1 MDSRRGDASR
11 HGSFISHEAPVLHT
25 YPNPDIS
32 SSIQNQVHAAAT
44 PAGYSTLIL
53 TGSVL
58 KWTNYLSQWQWR
70 YLVVQNGRM
79 IYFKSKN
86 EAHLGCRGELS
97 LSYAKINPSFYDP
110 TRFDVVMPHAEAQW
124 YFKADNEI
132 NRDKWVGVL
141 KSNIEFAMRFGVK
154 DGVPR
159 WGNKFGLNGDSG
171 SMYSHTESI
180 DGRDGSDL
188 GLDDE
193 NNSLVSLRKSIL
205 DINAYKKALYDK
217 IQTLEEQF
225 DRLDEQDN
233 LRGDILTLKTTV
245 DNIQRAVSEA
255 TDILSTHEDSWRH
268 KLTRLSK
275 QVIALQSNIKKSE
288 VLKTPT
294 RRGHRR
300 ANTANSPIEI
310 HNNSPQKSTTI
321 AQSKPSS
328 LIFNQT
334 GNTQQIPHHILDS
347 PLSEDEFFDAIDELT
362 ASFDQAE
369 ENKEHNKEISKKLL
383 LQNPEKIIRNHQ
395 KSPVNHK
402 NRENQENQ
410 ENHVNTENTENPEN
424 QVNPQN
430 NSELA
435 ASETMTEHKI
445 HRYSDK
451 VSAHIEK
458 HAKSLN
464 NNPEDDEKDGWK
476 EFHSEGKMR
485 MFRRDEA
492 TPDGRIIDPL
502 RLFHTIDKVSAYECQ
517 HYFWDT
523 KYRLEWEHTIEKF
536 KILEVLDGTTIV
548 LLQDH
553 KRVWPAAKRDAV
565 YLSSMQCLSD
575 FKSDDPCY
583 LDTWIVTNF
592 SVEHDLALYKPSD
605 NNVRVFIDVCMMCQT
620 YKKDASKSEN
630 DRENIFTKVTYISQV
645 DPGGWLPPAAL
656 RKVYKKEYPRF
667 LRNFSKYVGDKTKG
681 DKNVLYEHKYE

>member
-1 MDSRRGDASR
+1 LFFQ
-11 HGSFISHEAPVLHT
+11 FI
-25 YPNPDIS
+25 
-32 SSIQNQVHAAAT
+32 
-44 PAGYSTLIL
+44 G
-53 TGSVL
+53 
-58 KWTNYLSQWQWR
+58 
-70 YLVVQNGRM
+70 
-79 IYFKSKN
+79 
-86 EAHLGCRGELS
+86 
-97 LSYAKINPSFYDP
+97 
-110 TRFDVVMPHAEAQW
+110 
-124 YFKADNEI
+124 
-132 NRDKWVGVL
+132 
-141 KSNIEFAMRFGVK
+141 
-154 DGVPR
+154 
-159 WGNKFGLNGDSG
+159 
-171 SMYSHTESI
+171 
-180 DGRDGSDL
+180 
-188 GLDDE
+188 
-193 NNSLVSLRKSIL
+193 
-205 DINAYKKALYDK
+205 
-217 IQTLEEQF
+217 
-225 DRLDEQDN
+225 
-233 LRGDILTLKTTV
+233 
-245 DNIQRAVSEA
+245 
-255 TDILSTHEDSWRH
+255 
-268 KLTRLSK
+268 
-275 QVIALQSNIKKSE
+275 
-288 VLKTPT
+288 
-294 RRGHRR
+294 RGHRR

-410 ENHVNTENTENPEN
+410 ENHVNTENTENTEN

-435 ASETMTEHKI
+435 ASATMTEHKI

-656 RKVYKKEYPRF
+656 RKV
-667 LRNFSKYVGDKTKG
+667 
-681 DKNVLYEHKYE
+681 